1 MSRVS
6 LIIVGSQASIAASLM
21 ALARHNNIQVIAC
34 VNDVADIFATLTDT
48 ETTIALIDFS
58 VVSEAHYAM
67 LTELRRSHPTTKV
80 IFLCDGAD
88 QSKLFDAF
96 RHGASGYLET
106 KDRNVFLAKAIHA
119 VSTGEAWVPRQF
131 VSKIVDSLRQT
142 LGLQTN

>member
-21 ALARHNNIQVIAC
+21 AISRHRNIQVISC
-34 VNDVADIFATLTDT
+34 VNDVADIFTKLTDT
-48 ETTIALIDFS
+48 EPTIVLIDFS

-67 LTELRRSHPTTKV
+67 LTELSRSHPKTKV

-88 QSKLFDAF
+88 QSKLIDAF

-106 KDRNVFLAKAIHA
+106 KDREAFLAKAIQA
-119 VSTGEAWVPRQF
+119 VINGEAWVPRHF
-131 VSKIVDSLRQT
+131 VTKIVERLTRA
-142 LGLQTN
+142 

>member
-48 ETTIALIDFS
+48 ETTIVLIDFS

-67 LTELRRSHPTTKV
+67 LAELRRSHPTTKV

-88 QSKLFDAF
+88 QSKLIDAF

-106 KDRNVFLAKAIHA
+106 KDREAFLAKAIQA
-119 VSTGEAWVPRQF
+119 VSNGEAWVPRQF
-131 VSKIVDSLRQT
+131 VGKIVDSLCQT
-142 LGLQTN
+142 LR

>member
-21 ALARHNNIQVIAC
+21 AISRHKNIQVIAC
-34 VNDVADIFATLTDT
+34 VSDVADIFGKLTDT
-48 ETTIALIDFS
+48 EPTIALIDFS

-67 LTELRRSHPTTKV
+67 LTELRRSHPKTKV

-88 QSKLFDAF
+88 QARLIEAF

-106 KDRNVFLAKAIHA
+106 KDREAFLAKAIQA
-119 VSTGEAWVPRQF
+119 VSNGEAWVPRQF
-131 VSKIVDSLRQT
+131 VTKIVERLTRAQ
-142 LGLQTN
+142 